1 MANIKSNEKRHL
13 QDTKK
18 HLLNHIQMSKLKTQI
33 KKVQKTKSKE
43 ELAKLFS
50 LVDSSLSKG
59 IITKNKADRIKSRIS
74 LFLSGKKQR
83 TELKVEKKQKPVKKE
98 IKIKEESLK
107 RESEQLKVVHSEPKK
122 DSKQKEVV
130 EQTSIIMI
138 STTPKYANLILDDE
152 EKNVFFYKVTPI
164 NKVKRV
170 LIYATAPVKA
180 VVGEFDLES
189 INISTLSTAW
199 NKYRS
204 QSAMSKKEFDS
215 YYEGKKEAHAMIS
228 KESFRY
234 SKPKKLEQFGMSKGP
249 SGFQYLK

>member
-1 MANIKSNEKRHL
+1 MANIKSNDKRHL
-13 QDTKK
+13 QDEKK
-18 HLLNHIQMSKLKTQI
+18 HLLNHMQMSKLKTQI
-33 KKVQKTKSKE
+33 KKAQKSKSKE
-43 ELAKLFS
+43 DLSKAYAII
-50 LVDSSLSKG
+50 DSSLSKG
-59 IITKNKADRIKSRIS
+59 IITKNKANRLKARLSA
-74 LFLSGKKQR
+74 FVSGKTKVVK
-83 TELKVEKKQKPVKKE
+83 TEVKKPVKVVKV
-98 IKIKEESLK
+98 KEESLK
-107 RESEQLKVVHSEPKK
+107 RESEQLKVVQTNSKK
-122 DSKQKEVV
+122 DASKEKEVV

-152 EKNVFFYKVTPI
+152 TKNVFFYKVTPV

-170 LIYATAPVKA
+170 LIYATAPIKA
-180 VVGEFDLES
+180 VVGEFDLEKID
-189 INISTLSTAW
+189 INALSTSW

-234 SKPKKLEQFGMSKGP
+234 SKPKKLEQFGMNKGP